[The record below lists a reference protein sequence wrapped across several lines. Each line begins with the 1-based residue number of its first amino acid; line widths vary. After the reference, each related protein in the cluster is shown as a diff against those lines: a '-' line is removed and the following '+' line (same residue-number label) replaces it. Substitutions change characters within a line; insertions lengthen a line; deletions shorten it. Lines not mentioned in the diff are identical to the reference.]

1 MVTLF
6 TMLSTA
12 VSEKKMMPSEN
23 LMSQYAE
30 PKCQFDVSENETVKV
45 VDDVT
50 TTVQEYSLP
59 AESRMSE
66 VMVNPVKSGGDPVL
80 AV

>member
-1 MVTLF
+1 
-6 TMLSTA
+6 MLSTA

-30 PKCQFDVSENETVKV
+30 PKLHPEVSEKETVKV

-50 TTVQEYSLP
+50 TTVQEYSLF
-59 AESRMSE
+59 AESRMSD
-66 VMVNPVKSGGDPVL
+66 VMVKPVKSGGDPSLV
-80 AV
+80 V

>member
-1 MVTLF
+1 
-6 TMLSTA
+6 MLSTA

-30 PKCQFDVSENETVKV
+30 PKLQPEVSENETVKV

-50 TTVQEYSLP
+50 TTVQEYSFP
-59 AESRMSE
+59 EESRMSE
-66 VMVNPVKSGGDPVL
+66 VMVKPVKLGGDPVL

>member
-1 MVTLF
+1 MF
-6 TMLSTA
+6 RTA
-12 VSEKKMMPSEN
+12 VSEKKMIPLEKR
-23 LMSQYAE
+23 MSQYAE
-30 PKCQFDVSENETVKV
+30 PKLHPEVSEKETKKV

-50 TTVQEYSLP
+50 TTVQEYSFP
-59 AESRMSE
+59 EESRMSE